1 MYKVFKVEGG
11 FQIFRVDGDL
21 KRPLDGG
28 TVYPFRQ
35 GAYRRCKEL
44 NEGRKSKMQQ
54 EVKVK
59 IEAMR
64 NDCKALIKRIE
75 EDFGGIEVLV
85 IDPLYSNDR
94 RFIQFSRKIR
104 TSEDEPEDSQ
114 LWQPWMPRS
123 PMRSE
128 VLAKLAKYKNLD
140 EVLHIFC
147 QIGNEV
153 LEGGEIQ

>member
-1 MYKVFKVEGG
+1 MYKVFQVEGG
-11 FQIFRVDGDL
+11 FQIFQVEGDQ

-54 EVKVK
+54 EIKVK

-64 NDCKALIKRIE
+64 GDCKALIKRIE

-85 IDPLYSNDR
+85 IDPLYSDNH
-94 RFIQFSRKIR
+94 RFIQFARKIR
-104 TSEDEPEDSQ
+104 MSEDEPEDDQ
-114 LWQPWMPRS
+114 LWQPWMRRS

-128 VLAKLAKYKNLD
+128 VLTKLAKYRDLD
-140 EVLHIFC
+140 EVLHVSC
-147 QIGNEV
+147 KVGNDV
-153 LEGGEIQ
+153 YEGSEIR